1 MWYFIGAYCFF
12 SLQKHRKTF
21 HYNICKCTSILSNTQ
36 CVQFGIMCLWKTD
49 FCSYLCCVLFF
60 PHLFIYCVYGSHPFL
75 RPLIYSYV
83 HTLDTFN
90 YLEILFFLLL
100 SFGISSKCR
109 YWICVDWAPHEAG
122 LKWLRGVHSVHNH
135 QRIRHEDR
143 HWMGHD
149 GNFILWCRALIVISH
164 LLVWP
169 LQTLRRLD
177 SFWKRCFVSSFFL
190 LFI

>member
-1 MWYFIGAYCFF
+1 MLPRLWRISFHLPPWHFLDSDKEHMKCDISLEHTVFF

-90 YLEILFFLLL
+90 YLEILFFCSYHLELVQN
-100 SFGISSKCR
+100 
-109 YWICVDWAPHEAG
+109 VDIE
-122 LKWLRGVHSVHNH
+122 
-135 QRIRHEDR
+135 
-143 HWMGHD
+143 
-149 GNFILWCRALIVISH
+149 F
-164 LLVWP
+164 VWTEHHTK
-169 LQTLRRLD
+169 QA
-177 SFWKRCFVSSFFL
+177 WNG
-190 LFI
+190 